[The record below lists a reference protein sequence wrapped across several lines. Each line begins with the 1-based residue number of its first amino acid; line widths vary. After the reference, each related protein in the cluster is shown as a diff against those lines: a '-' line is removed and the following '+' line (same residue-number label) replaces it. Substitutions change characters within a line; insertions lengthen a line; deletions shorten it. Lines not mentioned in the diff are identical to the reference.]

1 MLSKLKQIYINLTEK
16 GFFHLLS
23 VNLMLQFLSFGSS
36 LFVSKYLSP
45 VELGEIKIIQSYSNF
60 FLLIASYGYATAIL
74 KFCSESIENE
84 QKYGLFRHSLFQSIK
99 TTGIS
104 IAILFIVAYWNIIS
118 PSPHINFWL
127 AVYAAIIPFA
137 VFTNQAVVLLQAIKK
152 IKEMAKAQAI
162 VKVQSVLCIILL
174 TYYWGFKG
182 FIFATIIAYIAGIL
196 PFFVQ
201 FPRSVFKK
209 VEIQIS
215 PKYRNVVRYSFMA
228 NLVSF
233 VSQNIDIVVLD
244 HFIKDRE
251 LIGYYSLATIFIL
264 GGMQVTYTVQSIAT
278 PYFSEKSNDRIW
290 FLSKLKGTS
299 RKALIL
305 SIIVSLFIIT
315 SAYIL
320 VIFYYGEQYMPT
332 LLVLSI
338 LLVRYVIWTYSS
350 ITGIALVG
358 LGEMRFNFIMVGIS
372 TVVGIIMSFTLV
384 KMYGIIGVATAQVLS
399 ALTTLLLVRYIGV
412 PAVKKALPADLSGSN

>member
-1 MLSKLKQIYINLTEK
+1 MLSNINKIYKNLTEK

-45 VELGEIKIIQSYSNF
+45 VELGEIKIIQSYANF
-60 FLLIASYGYATAIL
+60 FLLIAGYGYATAIL
-74 KFCSESIENE
+74 KFCSENIENE
-84 QKYGLFRHSLFQSIK
+84 QKYGLFRYSLFQSFK
-99 TTGIS
+99 ATGIS
-104 IAILFIVAYWNIIS
+104 IAILFIFTYWNIIS
-118 PSPHINFWL
+118 PSPHISFWL

-137 VFTNQAVVLLQAIKK
+137 VFTNQAIVLLQAIKK
-152 IKEMAKAQAI
+152 IKQMAKAQAI
-162 VKVQSVLCIILL
+162 VKIQSVVCIILL

-182 FIFATIIAYIAGIL
+182 FIFATIIAYIAGVI

-209 VEIQIS
+209 VNINL
-215 PKYRNVVRYSFMA
+215 PTKFGNVVRYSFMA

-233 VSQNIDIVVLD
+233 VAQNIDIVVID
-244 HFIKDRE
+244 HFIKDRA

-278 PYFSEKSNDRIW
+278 PYFSEKSNDRDW
-290 FLSKLKGTS
+290 FLTKLKETS

-305 SIIVSLFIIT
+305 SIIISILIF
-315 SAYIL
+315 SFAYLLI
-320 VIFYYGEQYMPT
+320 IFYYGEQYMPT
-332 LLVLSI
+332 LMILSI
-338 LLVRYVIWTYSS
+338 LLVRYVIWTFSS

-372 TVVGIIMSFTLV
+372 TVVGIIMSFALV
-384 KMYGIIGVATAQVLS
+384 KMYGIIGVAIAQVLS
-399 ALTTLLLVRYIGV
+399 ALTTLVLVRYIGI
-412 PAVKKALPADLSGSN
+412 PAIKKALPVNMSSL